1 LPAIE
6 LVHDKVEVP
15 EPPAI
20 LVDESVHERFVE
32 LVETARVTVL
42 ENPLTGVMVIV
53 DAPATLTLI
62 ETLVWLAVI
71 AKSWAWNVTVA
82 EWDRGPL
89 VPVTVAR

>member
-20 LVDESVHERFVE
+20 LVDKSVHERFVE
-32 LVETARVTVL
+32 LVETARVTAL

-53 DAPATLTLI
+53 NVPATLTLI

-82 EWDRGPL
+82 EWDRAPL
-89 VPVTVAR
+89 VPATVAR